1 MTAIVEEMKHNQ
13 NFIHKIASSKLFWVI
28 AIFTFFTYPIYRSL
42 NRTLPPPL
50 PVYATVPEFS
60 FTNEFGKPFGSKE
73 LKGKFYVANFF
84 FTSCPSTC
92 PRLMEKMDVI
102 QKRIKGVGS
111 KMAIVSFTVNPET
124 DTVDEMYKY
133 ARKRH
138 ANPHIWSFLTGD
150 KAQLQKTVV
159 EGFKVPM
166 GDGKVPMD
174 GVVDGKTVTM
184 MDIVH
189 SEKVVLVDD
198 QGRIRGYYSVDKE
211 NMDKMMIDIGLL
223 INNAFTIPS
232 KNEGV

>member
-1 MTAIVEEMKHNQ
+1 MTAIVEEVKTSPNYIQ
-13 NFIHKIASSKLFWVI
+13 KLASSKLFWVI
-28 AIFTFFTYPIYRSL
+28 AILTFFTYPIYRSL

-50 PVYATVPEFS
+50 PVYSTLPDFS

-124 DTVDEMYKY
+124 DTVEELYKY

-138 ANPHIWSFLTGD
+138 ANPFIWSFLTGD
-150 KAQLQKTVV
+150 KAQLQKIVV
-159 EGFKVPM
+159 DGFKVPM

-223 INNAFTIPS
+223 INNAFTVS
-232 KNEGV
+232 AKN